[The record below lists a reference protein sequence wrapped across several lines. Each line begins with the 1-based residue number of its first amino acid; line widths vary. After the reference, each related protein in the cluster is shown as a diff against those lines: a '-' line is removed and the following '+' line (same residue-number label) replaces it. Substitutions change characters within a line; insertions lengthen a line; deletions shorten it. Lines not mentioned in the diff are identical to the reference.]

1 MINEFSY
8 ELRNSKFYENLF
20 GSYDVVMIYVAG
32 SQLYGA
38 RDERSDYDLIVLV
51 NGDCRNEPNEYI
63 TYKGK
68 KVHWYWR
75 NINTFIEIG
84 NTYAMRYYGNVL
96 FGYICEDCIIYKN
109 EKYADKINGLLN
121 NKRDIAI
128 NGAKLFYNAMKPLV
142 ERICEKSRI
151 DEFDYTKYLGHL
163 CVTSYYVLNEPIDC
177 DVVLPAKRI
186 RWQPVDEDTKGKIIE
201 RLRLLKDFIETKSQ
215 QTQVP

>member
-1 MINEFSY
+1 MNDEFIAD
-8 ELRNSKFYENLF
+8 LTNSKFYRMLF
-20 GSYDVVMIYVAG
+20 DGKDVVMIYIAG
-32 SQLYGA
+32 SRIYNVL
-38 RDERSDYDLIVLV
+38 DNRSDYDIVV
-51 NGDCRNEPNEYI
+51 ITNKDDQDYPDEYL

-75 NINTFIEIG
+75 NIDNFIETG

-109 EKYADKINGLLN
+109 EKYADKINDLLN

-201 RLRLLKDFIETKSQ
+201 RLRLLKGFIETKSQ
-215 QTQVP
+215 QIQVP

>member
-75 NINTFIEIG
+75 NINTFVEIG

-96 FGYICEDCIIYKN
+96 FGYICDDCIIYKN
-109 EKYADKINGLLN
+109 EKYADKINDLLN

-215 QTQVP
+215 QNQVP

>member
-51 NGDCRNEPNEYI
+51 NGNCRNEPNEYI

-109 EKYADKINGLLN
+109 EKYADKINDLLN

-128 NGAKLFYNAMKPLV
+128 NGAKLFYNAMKQLV

-215 QTQVP
+215 QIQVP

>member
-1 MINEFSY
+1 MNSDFATEFQ
-8 ELRNSKFYENLF
+8 NSALYHKLF
-20 GSYDVVMIYVAG
+20 DDQDVVMIYIAG
-32 SQLYGA
+32 S
-38 RDERSDYDLIVLV
+38 RICNVVDKRSDYDLIVLT
-51 NGDCRNEPNEYI
+51 NNEDQDNPSEFLM
-63 TYKGK
+63 YKDK

-75 NINTFIEIG
+75 NVDTFIETG
-84 NTYAMRYYGNVL
+84 GTYPMRYYGNLL
-96 FGYICEDCIIYKN
+96 FGYICDDCIIYKN
-109 EKYADKINGLLN
+109 EKYADKIADLLN

-186 RWQPVDEDTKGKIIE
+186 RWQPVSDDTKTKIID
-201 RLRLLKDFIETKSQ
+201 RLRLLKEWYDTLG
-215 QTQVP
+215 

>member
-1 MINEFSY
+1 MNDEFIAD
-8 ELRNSKFYENLF
+8 LTNSKFYRMLF
-20 GSYDVVMIYVAG
+20 DGKDVVMIYIAG
-32 SQLYGA
+32 SRIYNVL
-38 RDERSDYDLIVLV
+38 DDRSDYDIVV
-51 NGDCRNEPNEYI
+51 ITNKDDQDYPNEYL

-75 NINTFIEIG
+75 NIDNFIETG
-84 NTYAMRYYGNVL
+84 KTYTMRYYGNVL
-96 FGYICEDCIIYKN
+96 FGHICEDCIIYKN
-109 EKYADKINGLLN
+109 EKYADKINDLLN

-163 CVTSYYVLNEPIDC
+163 CVTSYYVLNEPIDKEL
-177 DVVLPAKRI
+177 VLKAKRI

-201 RLRLLKDFIETKSQ
+201 RLRLLKDFMETKTP
-215 QTQVP
+215 QTQVL

>member
-1 MINEFSY
+1 MNDEFIAD
-8 ELRNSKFYENLF
+8 LTNSKFYRMLF
-20 GSYDVVMIYVAG
+20 DGKDVVMIYIAG
-32 SQLYGA
+32 SRIYNVL
-38 RDERSDYDLIVLV
+38 DDRSDYDIVV
-51 NGDCRNEPNEYI
+51 ITNKDDQDYPNEYL

-75 NINTFIEIG
+75 NIDNFIETG
-84 NTYAMRYYGNVL
+84 KTYTMRYYGNVL

-109 EKYADKINGLLN
+109 EKYADKINDLLN

-163 CVTSYYVLNEPIDC
+163 CVTSYYVLNEPIDKEL
-177 DVVLPAKRI
+177 VLKAKRI

-201 RLRLLKDFIETKSQ
+201 RLRLLKDFMETK
-215 QTQVP
+215 TQ

>member
-1 MINEFSY
+1 MNDEFIAD
-8 ELRNSKFYENLF
+8 LTNSKFYQMLF
-20 GSYDVVMIYVAG
+20 DGKDVVMIYIAG
-32 SQLYGA
+32 SRIYNVL
-38 RDERSDYDLIVLV
+38 DDRSDYDIVV
-51 NGDCRNEPNEYI
+51 ITNKDDQDYPNEYL

-75 NINTFIEIG
+75 NIDNFIETG
-84 NTYAMRYYGNVL
+84 KTYTMRYYGNVL

-109 EKYADKINGLLN
+109 EKYADKINDLLN

-163 CVTSYYVLNEPIDC
+163 CVTSYYVLNEPIDKEL
-177 DVVLPAKRI
+177 VLKAKRI

-201 RLRLLKDFIETKSQ
+201 RLRLLKDFMETKTL
-215 QTQVP
+215 QTQVL

>member
-186 RWQPVDEDTKGKIIE
+186 RWQPVDEDTKTKIIE
-201 RLRLLKDFIETKSQ
+201 RLRLLKEWYDTLG
-215 QTQVP
+215 

>member
-109 EKYADKINGLLN
+109 EKYADKINDLLN

-215 QTQVP
+215 QNQVP

>member
-75 NINTFIEIG
+75 NINTFVEIG

-163 CVTSYYVLNEPIDC
+163 CVTSYYVRNEPIDC

-186 RWQPVDEDTKGKIIE
+186 RWQPVSDDTKGKIIE

-215 QTQVP
+215 QT

>member
-109 EKYADKINGLLN
+109 EKYADKINDLLN

-215 QTQVP
+215 QIQVP

>member
-109 EKYADKINGLLN
+109 EKYADKINDLLN

>member
-1 MINEFSY
+1 MNDEFIAD
-8 ELRNSKFYENLF
+8 LTNSKFYRVLF
-20 GSYDVVMIYVAG
+20 DGKDVVMIYIAG
-32 SQLYGA
+32 SRIYNVL
-38 RDERSDYDLIVLV
+38 DDRSDYDIVV
-51 NGDCRNEPNEYI
+51 ITNKDDQDYPNEYL

-75 NINTFIEIG
+75 NIDNFIETG
-84 NTYAMRYYGNVL
+84 KTYTMRYYGNVL

-109 EKYADKINGLLN
+109 EKYADKINDLLN

-163 CVTSYYVLNEPIDC
+163 CVTSYYVLNEPIDKEL
-177 DVVLPAKRI
+177 VLKAKRI
-186 RWQPVDEDTKGKIIE
+186 RWQPVDENTKGKIIE
-201 RLRLLKDFIETKSQ
+201 RLRLLKDFMETKTP
-215 QTQVP
+215 QTQVL

>member
-1 MINEFSY
+1 MNDEFIAD
-8 ELRNSKFYENLF
+8 LTNSKFYRMLF
-20 GSYDVVMIYVAG
+20 DGKDVVMIYIAG
-32 SQLYGA
+32 SRIYNVL
-38 RDERSDYDLIVLV
+38 DNRSDYDIIVIT
-51 NGDCRNEPNEYI
+51 NKDDQDYPDEYL

-75 NINTFIEIG
+75 NIDNFIETG

-109 EKYADKINGLLN
+109 EKYADKINDLLN

-215 QTQVP
+215 QIQVP

>member
-1 MINEFSY
+1 MNDEFIAD
-8 ELRNSKFYENLF
+8 LTNSKFYRMLF
-20 GSYDVVMIYVAG
+20 DGKDVVMIYIAG
-32 SQLYGA
+32 SRIYNVL
-38 RDERSDYDLIVLV
+38 DDRSDYDIVV
-51 NGDCRNEPNEYI
+51 ITNKDDQDYPNEYL

-75 NINTFIEIG
+75 NIDNFIETG
-84 NTYAMRYYGNVL
+84 KTYTMRYYGNVL

-109 EKYADKINGLLN
+109 EKYADKINDLLN
-121 NKRDIAI
+121 NKRYIAI

-163 CVTSYYVLNEPIDC
+163 CVTSYYVLNEPIDKEL
-177 DVVLPAKRI
+177 VLKAKRI

-201 RLRLLKDFIETKSQ
+201 RLRLLKDFMETKTP
-215 QTQVP
+215 QTQVL

>member
-75 NINTFIEIG
+75 NINTFVEIG

-96 FGYICEDCIIYKN
+96 FGYICDDCIIYKN
-109 EKYADKINGLLN
+109 EKYADKINDLLN

-186 RWQPVDEDTKGKIIE
+186 RWQPVSDDTKGKIIE

-215 QTQVP
+215 QT

>member
-75 NINTFIEIG
+75 NINTFVEIG

-109 EKYADKINGLLN
+109 EKYADKINDLLN

-142 ERICEKSRI
+142 ERICEKLRI

-186 RWQPVDEDTKGKIIE
+186 RWQPVDEDTKTKIIE
-201 RLRLLKDFIETKSQ
+201 RLRLLKEWYDTLG
-215 QTQVP
+215 

>member
-38 RDERSDYDLIVLV
+38 RDDRSDYDLIVLV
-51 NGDCRNEPNEYI
+51 NGDCSNEPNEYL

-75 NINTFIEIG
+75 NIDTFIETG
-84 NTYAMRYYGNVL
+84 NTYSMRYYGNLL
-96 FGYICEDCIIYKN
+96 FGYISDDYIIYKN
-109 EKYADKINGLLN
+109 NKYADKINYLLERKHEIGL
-121 NKRDIAI
+121 
-128 NGAKLFYNAMKPLV
+128 NGAKLFYESQKQLV
-142 ERICEKSRI
+142 ESICKKSRI
-151 DEFDYTKYLGHL
+151 DESDYTKFLGHL
-163 CVTSYYVLNEPIDC
+163 CVTSYYVLNEPIDAS
-177 DVVLPAKRI
+177 VVLPAKRI

-201 RLRLLKDFIETKSQ
+201 RLRLLKDFMETKTP
-215 QTQVP
+215 QTQVL

>member
-51 NGDCRNEPNEYI
+51 NGNCRNEPNEYI

-96 FGYICEDCIIYKN
+96 FGYICDDCIIYKN
-109 EKYADKINGLLN
+109 DKYADKINDLLN

-128 NGAKLFYNAMKPLV
+128 SGAKLFYNAMKPLV
-142 ERICEKSRI
+142 ERICKKSRI

-186 RWQPVDEDTKGKIIE
+186 RWQPVSDDTKTKIIE
-201 RLRLLKDFIETKSQ
+201 RLRLLKEWYDTL
-215 QTQVP
+215 V